1 MDKFGFPYKNPHTK
15 IIGYFIM
22 PFRKLKNDP
31 FPAIMNSGTMGVSMN
46 SSMSRILSPM
56 RNTDIKRLEK
66 TGDWT
71 ELMQKA
77 TAQTNR
83 FRRDFY

>member
-1 MDKFGFPYKNPHTK
+1 MS
-15 IIGYFIM
+15 
-22 PFRKLKNDP
+22 FRQLKNDP
-31 FPAIMNSGTMGVSMN
+31 FQSVMNTGTMKVSMN
-46 SSMSRILSPM
+46 SAVSRILTPM

-77 TAQTNR
+77 MAQTRR
-83 FRRDFY
+83 FRREFY

>member
-1 MDKFGFPYKNPHTK
+1 MS
-15 IIGYFIM
+15 
-22 PFRKLKNDP
+22 FRQLKNEA
-31 FPAIMNSGTMGVSMN
+31 FQSTMNSGTMKVSMN
-46 SSMSRILSPM
+46 SAVSRILTPM

-77 TAQTNR
+77 MAQTRR
-83 FRRDFY
+83 FRREFY

>member
-1 MDKFGFPYKNPHTK
+1 MS
-15 IIGYFIM
+15 
-22 PFRKLKNDP
+22 FRQLKNDS
-31 FPAIMNSGTMGVSMN
+31 FQSVMNTGTMKVSMN
-46 SSMSRILSPM
+46 SAMSRILTPM

-77 TAQTNR
+77 KAQTNR
-83 FRRDFY
+83 FRREFY

>member
-1 MDKFGFPYKNPHTK
+1 MS
-15 IIGYFIM
+15 
-22 PFRKLKNDP
+22 FRQLKNDP
-31 FPAIMNSGTMGVSMN
+31 FQSTMNSGTMKVSMN
-46 SSMSRILSPM
+46 SAMSRILTPM

-77 TAQTNR
+77 KAQTNR
-83 FRRDFY
+83 FRREFY

>member
-1 MDKFGFPYKNPHTK
+1 MS
-15 IIGYFIM
+15 
-22 PFRKLKNDP
+22 FRQLKNEA
-31 FPAIMNSGTMGVSMN
+31 FQSTMNSGTMKVSMN
-46 SSMSRILSPM
+46 SAVSRILTPM

-77 TAQTNR
+77 MAQTNR
-83 FRRDFY
+83 FRREFY

>member
-1 MDKFGFPYKNPHTK
+1 MS
-15 IIGYFIM
+15 
-22 PFRKLKNDP
+22 FRQLKNEA
-31 FPAIMNSGTMGVSMN
+31 FQSTMNSGTMKVSMN
-46 SSMSRILSPM
+46 SAVSRILTPM

-66 TGDWT
+66 IGDWS

-83 FRRDFY
+83 FRREFY

>member
-1 MDKFGFPYKNPHTK
+1 MS
-15 IIGYFIM
+15 
-22 PFRKLKNDP
+22 FRQLKNDS
-31 FPAIMNSGTMGVSMN
+31 FQSTMNTGTMKVSMN
-46 SSMSRILSPM
+46 SAMSRILTPM

-77 TAQTNR
+77 KAQTNR
-83 FRRDFY
+83 FRREFY

>member
-1 MDKFGFPYKNPHTK
+1 MS
-15 IIGYFIM
+15 
-22 PFRKLKNDP
+22 FRQLKNYP
-31 FPAIMNSGTMGVSMN
+31 FQSVMNTGTMKVSMN
-46 SSMSRILSPM
+46 SAVSRILTPM

-66 TGDWT
+66 TGDWS

-77 TAQTNR
+77 VAQTRR

>member
-1 MDKFGFPYKNPHTK
+1 MS
-15 IIGYFIM
+15 
-22 PFRKLKNDP
+22 FRQLKNDS
-31 FPAIMNSGTMGVSMN
+31 FQSTMNTDTMKVSMN
-46 SSMSRILSPM
+46 SAMSRILTPM

-77 TAQTNR
+77 KAQTNR
-83 FRRDFY
+83 FRREFY

>member
-1 MDKFGFPYKNPHTK
+1 MS
-15 IIGYFIM
+15 
-22 PFRKLKNDP
+22 FRQLKHDS
-31 FPAIMNSGTMGVSMN
+31 FQSTMNTGTMKVSMN
-46 SSMSRILSPM
+46 SAMSRILTPM

-77 TAQTNR
+77 KAQTNR
-83 FRRDFY
+83 FRREFY

>member
-1 MDKFGFPYKNPHTK
+1 MS
-15 IIGYFIM
+15 
-22 PFRKLKNDP
+22 FRQLKNDP
-31 FPAIMNSGTMGVSMN
+31 FQSVMNTGTMKVSMN
-46 SSMSRILSPM
+46 SAVSRILTPM
-56 RNTDIKRLEK
+56 RNTDIKRLER
-66 TGDWT
+66 TGDWS

>member
-1 MDKFGFPYKNPHTK
+1 MS
-15 IIGYFIM
+15 
-22 PFRKLKNDP
+22 FRQLKNDP
-31 FPAIMNSGTMGVSMN
+31 FQSVMNTGTMKVSMN
-46 SSMSRILSPM
+46 SAVSRILTPM

-77 TAQTNR
+77 MAQTNR
-83 FRRDFY
+83 FRREFY

>member
-1 MDKFGFPYKNPHTK
+1 MS
-15 IIGYFIM
+15 
-22 PFRKLKNDP
+22 FRQLKNDP
-31 FPAIMNSGTMGVSMN
+31 FQSTMNTGTMKVSMN
-46 SSMSRILSPM
+46 SAVSRILTPM

-77 TAQTNR
+77 VAQTNR
-83 FRRDFY
+83 FRREFY

>member
-1 MDKFGFPYKNPHTK
+1 MS
-15 IIGYFIM
+15 
-22 PFRKLKNDP
+22 FRQLKNDP
-31 FPAIMNSGTMGVSMN
+31 FQSTMNTGTMKVSMN
-46 SSMSRILSPM
+46 SAVSRILTPM

-77 TAQTNR
+77 KAQTNR
-83 FRRDFY
+83 FRREFY

>member
-1 MDKFGFPYKNPHTK
+1 MS
-15 IIGYFIM
+15 
-22 PFRKLKNDP
+22 FRQLKNEA
-31 FPAIMNSGTMGVSMN
+31 FQSTMNSGTMKVSMN
-46 SSMSRILSPM
+46 SAVSRILTPM

-77 TAQTNR
+77 MAQTNR

>member
-1 MDKFGFPYKNPHTK
+1 MTT
-15 IIGYFIM
+15 
-22 PFRKLKNDP
+22 
-31 FPAIMNSGTMGVSMN
+31 GTMKVSMN
-46 SSMSRILSPM
+46 SAMSRILTPM

-66 TGDWT
+66 TGDWS

-77 TAQTNR
+77 VAQTRR